1 MLQEIIF
8 DNNLLRLSTDKASGY
23 LAHIICR
30 RGTCTIH
37 FNDKDHIIKG
47 GEAAIF
53 RATHLISKA
62 EATPDTEVKVI
73 YITPAFIEQSTP
85 ESNYGIRG
93 SLLLFNNPIMQLN
106 KLEFK
111 HLWDDFCDI
120 EERLTESHH
129 QYYKGVMVNKVQMM
143 ILDFFDCHI
152 RISSA
157 EGVKNNDALL
167 IYRFHQM
174 LERGDYRHNRRV
186 DHYASELC
194 VVPKYLTEVSKRVCG
209 FSASYWINRYAVME
223 IIPMLRDK
231 NIPLTEIADRF
242 NFSSLANFS
251 RYIQRHLGM
260 SPSEIRTSGA

>member
-8 DNNLLRLSTDKASGY
+8 DNNLLRLSADKASGY

-37 FNDKDHIIKG
+37 FNDKDYIIKG

-62 EATPDTEVKVI
+62 EAAPDTEVKVV

-152 RISSA
+152 RISNSRA
-157 EGVKNNDALL
+157 VQNSDSSLMH
-167 IYRFHQM
+167 RFHQM
-174 LERGDYRHNRRV
+174 LERGDYREYRRV
-186 DHYASELC
+186 DYYASELC
-194 VVPKYLTEVSKRVCG
+194 VVPKYLSEVSTRVCG
-209 FSASYWINRYAVME
+209 FPASYWINRYAAME
-223 IIPMLRDK
+223 LNRLLRDK
-231 NIPLTEIADRF
+231 SLSLSEIADIF
-242 NFSSLANFS
+242 HFSSAANFS
-251 RYIQRHLGM
+251 RYVQRHLGM